1 MKTGRETLG
10 RRPNSLRDEFRR
22 VHLTL
27 ILVAIALAG
36 SLLSAIAWAGL
47 RKHSQYNLELIA
59 RSLAYTVEASLVF
72 QDREAALEAIATVAQ
87 TERLASIKVVDSKGQ
102 SFAQWDRPRHGWQ
115 SRVARSLWPDTV
127 RLPVVRAN
135 RTLGQ
140 LEVQG
145 DAMDL
150 VNFLLTVIA
159 IMALCLGITAALALH
174 LGRRMLDR
182 ITGPL
187 HTMAEVAHAVR
198 HERDMSRRVPDAAVS
213 ELSDLGDDLNALI
226 EEVALREEALRDENA
241 HLAHQ
246 ARHDTLTG
254 LPNRSAFAR
263 ALESGLALAK
273 ASQGRLA
280 VLFVDCDHF
289 KAIND
294 TLGHAAG
301 DTVLCE
307 VAHRLR
313 ARVRDGG
320 QVARLGGDE
329 FAVLLSPLRDGEQA
343 RQMTETLRQ
352 AMVDPVMLEDGTLVQ
367 ASVSVGM
374 AVYPEHGATA
384 ATLLGHADGAMYHIK
399 RQRAHA
405 A

>member
-1 MKTGRETLG
+1 MKPASTSSG
-10 RRPNSLRDEFRR
+10 RRSNSLRDEFRR

-27 ILVAIALAG
+27 ILVAISLAG

-47 RKHSQYNLELIA
+47 RNQSQYNLELIA
-59 RSLAYTVEASLVF
+59 RSMAYTIEASLVF
-72 QDREAALEAIATVAQ
+72 QDREAAREAIAAVAQ
-87 TERLASIKVVDSKGQ
+87 TERLASVKVVDAKGQ
-102 SFAQWDRPRHGWQ
+102 PFAQWIGPREGWQ
-115 SRVARSLWPDTV
+115 SHVARWLWPHTV
-127 RLPVVRAN
+127 LLPVVRENEA
-135 RTLGQ
+135 LGQ

-150 VNFLLTVIA
+150 VKFLLTVVA
-159 IMALCLGITAALALH
+159 IMALCLSITAALAFY

-213 ELSDLGDDLNALI
+213 ELSDFGDDFNALI
-226 EEVALREEALRDENA
+226 EEVALREAALRDENA

-246 ARHDTLTG
+246 AKHDTLTG

-263 ALESGLALAK
+263 SLESGLALAK
-273 ASQGRLA
+273 ASQGQLA
-280 VLFVDCDHF
+280 VLFVDCDEF

-307 VAHRLR
+307 VALRLR

-320 QVARLGGDE
+320 LVARLGGDE
-329 FAVLLSPLRDGEQA
+329 FAVLLTPLRDGEQA
-343 RQMTETLRQ
+343 RHMTEALRR
-352 AMVDPVMLEDGTLVQ
+352 AMLEPVKLDDGTLVQ
-367 ASVSVGM
+367 ASVSVGL

-384 ATLLGHADGAMYHIK
+384 AALLGHADGAMYHLK
-399 RQRAHA
+399 RQRAQA

>member
-1 MKTGRETLG
+1 MKPAHGAMG
-10 RRPNSLRDEFRR
+10 RRTSSLQTEFRR

-27 ILVAIALAG
+27 VLVAITLAG

-47 RKHSQYNLELIA
+47 RNHSQYNLELIA

-72 QDREAALEAIATVAQ
+72 QDREAAREAITAVAQ
-87 TERLASIKVVDSKGQ
+87 TERLASIRVLDTQGQ
-102 SFAQWDRPRHGWQ
+102 PFAQWNSPRNGWQ
-115 SRVARSLWPDTV
+115 SVVARWLLPHTV
-127 RLPVVRAN
+127 MQPVVREGE
-135 RTLGQ
+135 TLGQ

-145 DAMDL
+145 DGMDL
-150 VNFLLTVIA
+150 INFLLAVLVV
-159 IMALCLGITAALALH
+159 MALCLGFTAGLALH
-174 LGRRMLDR
+174 MGRRMLDR

-213 ELSDLGDDLNALI
+213 ELSDFGDDFNALI
-226 EEVALREEALRDENA
+226 EEVALREAALRNENA

-246 ARHDTLTG
+246 AQHDTLTG

-263 ALESGLALAK
+263 ALESALAT
-273 ASQGRLA
+273 AQESQGLMA

-301 DTVLCE
+301 DAVLCA
-307 VAHRLR
+307 VAQRLR
-313 ARVRDGG
+313 QQVPEGNP
-320 QVARLGGDE
+320 VARLGGDE
-329 FAVLLSPLRDGEQA
+329 FAIILSPLQHSEQA
-343 RQMTETLRQ
+343 RHLVDALHS
-352 AMVDPVMLEDGTLVQ
+352 AMLAPVLLENGTPVR
-367 ASVSVGM
+367 ASVSVGV

-384 ATLLGHADGAMYHIK
+384 AALLGHADGAMYHLK
-399 RQRAHA
+399 RQRTQAV
-405 A
+405 